1 MKQNS
6 LKMAVN
12 RLRICV
18 LAFVL
23 TILSLFI
30 FSFRVSSHYDE
41 FLKQLGI
48 GKTDADKKISNS
60 ILGGYF
66 NAYGLQNAKNITLG
80 NRSAVVK
87 DVLDYT
93 RKFTAGDEFKKDY
106 VALKQSNKP
115 VKYILQTP
123 DEMRREMIE
132 QYKKSIAQLEQSAQK
147 ADPKTK
153 TMLEDIL
160 AESKK
165 QLKDAEDP
173 ENKLIRNYAG
183 NYDQMAAS
191 YEHSYAEQLAEWE
204 IKYPSNEMLF
214 VKQRL
219 EKFLTET
226 KDIDFSAV
234 LVSKNGRKIFENP
247 EYEHKGQYW
256 KMGFRAGREVVEPT
270 RQFIE
275 EWIKEI
281 K

>member
-12 RLRICV
+12 RLWICI
-18 LAFVL
+18 LAFIL

-41 FLKQLGI
+41 FLSQLGI
-48 GKTDADKKISNS
+48 GKTDADKKITNS

-66 NAYGLQNAKNITLG
+66 NTYGLQNAKNVALG
-80 NRSAVVK
+80 NRAAVVK

-106 VALKQSNKP
+106 IALKQSNKP

-132 QYKKSIAQLEQSAQK
+132 QYKKSIARLEQSAQK

-173 ENKLIRNYAG
+173 ENKLIRNYAN

-191 YEHSYAEQLAEWE
+191 YERSYEEQLAEWE
-204 IKYPSNEMLF
+204 TKYPSNEMLF

-219 EKFLTET
+219 EKFLAET
-226 KDIDFSAV
+226 KNIDFNAV

-247 EYEHKGQYW
+247 QYEHKGQYW
-256 KMGFRAGREVVEPT
+256 KMGFRAGREVVEPS
-270 RQFIE
+270 RLFIE
-275 EWIKEI
+275 EWIKAI

>member
-1 MKQNS
+1 
-6 LKMAVN
+6 MAVN
-12 RLRICV
+12 RLRICI
-18 LAFVL
+18 LAFIL

-30 FSFRVSSHYDE
+30 FSFRVSSNYDE
-41 FLKQLGI
+41 FLSQLGI

-66 NAYGLQNAKNITLG
+66 NTYGLQNAKNIALG
-80 NRSAVVK
+80 NRAAVVK

-106 VALKQSNKP
+106 LALKQSNKP
-115 VKYILQTP
+115 VKYIMQTP
-123 DEMRREMIE
+123 EEMRREMIE

-191 YEHSYAEQLAEWE
+191 YERSYAEQLAEWE
-204 IKYPSNEMLF
+204 TKYPSNEMLF

-219 EKFLTET
+219 EKFLAET
-226 KDIDFSAV
+226 KDIDFDAV

-247 EYEHKGQYW
+247 QYEHKGQYW

-270 RQFIE
+270 RLFIE
-275 EWIKEI
+275 EWINAI